1 VKGGDSKKRRRR
13 RAAPDRREEILQAAQ
28 RVFARYGYHGT
39 RTHHIS
45 QEIDVSEGLIFRYFP
60 SKEAIL
66 ATLVEEGSAL
76 LEKDMAPILEAP
88 DEADVEAVLQTVA
101 QRYLGAIERNRD
113 FIALWLAEQ
122 AYNPQINKAVQP
134 VMEGLVR
141 GLADY
146 LAERQQL
153 GFLRSDLD
161 TKTAARVFWAILFY
175 YTLPLTFQPETAPDM
190 RHVLRTAVSIIFH
203 GTKR

>member
-1 VKGGDSKKRRRR
+1 MGGDSKKRRRR

>member
-1 VKGGDSKKRRRR
+1 MRGEGPGKRRRR
-13 RAAPDRREEILQAAQ
+13 RAAPDRREEILEAAQ

-66 ATLVEEGSAL
+66 STIVEEGAAL
-76 LEKDMAPILEAP
+76 LEKDMAPVLEAP
-88 DEADVEAVLQTVA
+88 DGAGVDAVLQTVA
-101 QRYLGAIERNRD
+101 QRYLEAIERNRD

-161 TKTAARVFWAILFY
+161 TQAAARVFWAILFY
-175 YTLPLTFQPETAPDM
+175 FTLPFTLQPKTAPDL
-190 RHVLRTAVSIIFH
+190 RHILRTALSIVFH

>member
-1 VKGGDSKKRRRR
+1 MD
-13 RAAPDRREEILQAAQ
+13 
-28 RVFARYGYHGT
+28 
-39 RTHHIS
+39 
-45 QEIDVSEGLIFRYFP
+45 
-60 SKEAIL
+60 
-66 ATLVEEGSAL
+66 
-76 LEKDMAPILEAP
+76 
-88 DEADVEAVLQTVA
+88 AVLQTVA
-101 QRYLGAIERNRD
+101 QRYLEAIERNRD

-161 TKTAARVFWAILFY
+161 TEAAARVFWAILFY
-175 YTLPLTFQPETAPDM
+175 FTLPFTLQPETAPDL
-190 RHVLRTAVSIIFH
+190 RHILRTALSIVFH

>member
-1 VKGGDSKKRRRR
+1 MKGEGPEKRHRR

-66 ATLVEEGSAL
+66 STLVEEGSAL

-88 DEADVEAVLQTVA
+88 EKAGVEAVLEEVI
-101 QRYLGAIERNRD
+101 QRYLEAIERNRD
-113 FIALWLAEQ
+113 FIALWMAEQ

-146 LAERQQL
+146 LAERHRL

-161 TKTAARVFWAILFY
+161 PEAAARVFWAILFY
-175 YTLPLTFQPETAPDM
+175 FTLPLTFQPETAPEL
-190 RHVLRTAVSIIFH
+190 RHILRTALSIVFL
-203 GTKR
+203 GTKP